1 MCTGVLIREMLLLI
15 AVLPL
20 SSLSSPASFSP
31 ETRKKQHTIL
41 LTKQNIDEE
50 VLIFKL

>member
-20 SSLSSPASFSP
+20 SSLSPPASLSP
-31 ETRKKQHTIL
+31 ETRKT
-41 LTKQNIDEE
+41 TYNPFDE
-50 VLIFKL
+50 IKY